1 MTIYGNITFQKTY
14 NLCSRSVRWH
24 RYHDAIQSIRQPHRL
39 KFGID
44 TSDRKPGRILKK
56 MKKTKPKIRKTITLS
71 PKTAKKIEVKAKEEN
86 RTVSNFIEHIVSKHF
101 RELEEME

>member
-1 MTIYGNITFQKTY
+1 
-14 NLCSRSVRWH
+14 
-24 RYHDAIQSIRQPHRL
+24 
-39 KFGID
+39 
-44 TSDRKPGRILKK
+44 